1 MESFCKIWQNRKEKE
16 GWFPRNSIDS
26 RMEFLC
32 LGGLVA
38 RYFFLWAR
46 ILKSVSGNLLNG
58 DSVS

>member
-16 GWFPRNSIDS
+16 GWFPRNSVDS

-38 RYFFLWAR
+38 RYFF
-46 ILKSVSGNLLNG
+46 SVGSNFEV
-58 DSVS
+58 SVR